1 MWDGF
6 ASNQRSNVK
15 SFLFA
20 IAEIGLPCFSV
31 KDLEEVRLLP
41 FIAVNIPIV
50 NIPPL
55 RGPPPLLLRGP
66 PRLIYSSAAHTS
78 TYSCAAHANPS

>member
-6 ASNQRSNVK
+6 ASNQWSNVK
-15 SFLFA
+15 NFLFA

-41 FIAVNIPIV
+41 FIAVNIPQ
-50 NIPPL
+50 L